1 MKKMLAGFIVV
12 LALVTGLSAYGAAG
26 SIAGNWKM
34 VLDHENGFWI
44 KMVLVQDGT
53 NITGTLT
60 AHGED
65 FHAKGQFKDGVFNIS
80 TKLDE
85 SDYMQAMVHGVLKN
99 DGTLSGNLSTS
110 GGAWT
115 WTAERQK

>member
-1 MKKMLAGFIVV
+1 MKKALAGLVIV
-12 LALVTGLSAYGAAG
+12 LALVTGLSAFGAAG
-26 SIAGNWKM
+26 SISGNWKM
-34 VLDHENGFWI
+34 VLNQENGFWI

-53 NITGTLT
+53 NVTGTLT

-65 FHAKGQFKDGVFNIS
+65 FHVRGQFKDGVFNVS

-85 SDYMQAMVHGVLKN
+85 SDYMQAMVHGVLN
-99 DGTLSGNLSTS
+99 SDGTLSGNLSTS

-115 WTAERQK
+115 WTAVRQQ